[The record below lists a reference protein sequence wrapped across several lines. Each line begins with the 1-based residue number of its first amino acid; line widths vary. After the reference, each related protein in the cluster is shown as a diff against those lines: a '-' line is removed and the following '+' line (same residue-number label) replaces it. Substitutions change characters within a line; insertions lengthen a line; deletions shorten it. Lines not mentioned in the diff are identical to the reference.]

1 MNYTKRVRDYC
12 QAHKNTILDVSTV
25 RNSEFADVPYKTLL
39 KILNRLEEEMLLETV
54 TKGVYYIGTKRLT
67 EDFLLSQYIDNGK
80 GMVIGYEMFN
90 SIGLSAYQDDK
101 VEAYTNA
108 ITSQQKTIGQF
119 RLKKAEL
126 LFDDATIDVVA
137 ILEILDAGFAIKDYD
152 YNTYRNITGLLA
164 QSYSDEIFG
173 KVISAI
179 RYKYSTIEKLSALL
193 DRMKINNCC
202 IEIYSA

>member
-1 MNYTKRVRDYC
+1 
-12 QAHKNTILDVSTV
+12 
-25 RNSEFADVPYKTLL
+25 
-39 KILNRLEEEMLLETV
+39 
-54 TKGVYYIGTKRLT
+54 
-67 EDFLLSQYIDNGK
+67 
-80 GMVIGYEMFN
+80 MFN

-137 ILEILDAGFAIKDYD
+137 LLEILDTGFAIKDCN
-152 YNTYRNITGLLA
+152 YNTCRSITELLA
-164 QSYSDEIFG
+164 QSYSDEVFK
-173 KVISAI
+173 KVIAAI

-193 DRMKINNCC
+193 DRMKISNCC
-202 IEIYSA
+202 IEIYS

>member
-12 QAHKNTILDVSTV
+12 QVHKNTILHVSTV

-80 GMVIGYEMFN
+80 GMVIGCEVFN

-137 ILEILDAGFAIKDYD
+137 LLEILDAGFAIKDCD
-152 YNTYRNITGLLA
+152 YNTYRYITGLLA

-173 KVISAI
+173 KVVSAI
-179 RYKYSTIEKLSALL
+179 RYKYSTIEKLNALL
-193 DRMKINNCC
+193 DRMKISNCC
-202 IEIYSA
+202 IEIYN